1 MRFTA
6 RARLETWAHAS
17 RVQSD
22 EVAYG
27 LRMEPAALAAGD
39 SVGAGGDGA
48 GSADVVAVEHAARD
62 RGMEM
67 TDDAY
72 RQLMKHAHRLAMD
85 GHGELAQLL
94 RDAMTDA
101 QRYSWLRGNAVREKN
116 LGDKF
121 IEFHCDF
128 ESWNDIDAAI
138 DKARN
143 TCEHRWKVTREG
155 AQYMDSRCDRCG
167 ATKRETW
174 D

>member
-1 MRFTA
+1 M
-6 RARLETWAHAS
+6 
-17 RVQSD
+17 
-22 EVAYG
+22 
-27 LRMEPAALAAGD
+27 AAGN
-39 SVGAGGDGA
+39 SFGAGGDGA
-48 GSADVVAVEHAARD
+48 GRADEDVVEHAARSG
-62 RGMEM
+62 RLKV

-85 GHGELAQLL
+85 GHGELAQFL

-138 DKARN
+138 DKARMQ
-143 TCEHRWKVTREG
+143 CEHRWAVTHEG
-155 AQYMDSRCDRCG
+155 AQYMDCRCDRCG
-167 ATKRETW
+167 STKRETW

>member
-1 MRFTA
+1 
-6 RARLETWAHAS
+6 
-17 RVQSD
+17 
-22 EVAYG
+22 
-27 LRMEPAALAAGD
+27 
-39 SVGAGGDGA
+39 
-48 GSADVVAVEHAARD
+48 
-62 RGMEM
+62 M
-67 TDDAY
+67 TDEAY

-143 TCEHRWKVTREG
+143 ACEHRWKVTHEG

>member
-1 MRFTA
+1 
-6 RARLETWAHAS
+6 
-17 RVQSD
+17 
-22 EVAYG
+22 
-27 LRMEPAALAAGD
+27 
-39 SVGAGGDGA
+39 
-48 GSADVVAVEHAARD
+48 
-62 RGMEM
+62 M

-72 RQLMKHAHRLAMD
+72 IQLMKCAHLLAMD
-85 GHGELAQLL
+85 GHGELAQFL

-101 QRYSWLRGNAVREKN
+101 QRYAWLRGNAVRETN

-138 DKARN
+138 DKARIP
-143 TCEHRWKVTREG
+143 CEHRWKVIHEG
-155 AQYMDSRCDRCG
+155 AQYMDSRCGRCG

>member
-48 GSADVVAVEHAARD
+48 GRADVDAVEHAARD

-85 GHGELAQLL
+85 GHGGK
-94 RDAMTDA
+94 RTMK
-101 QRYSWLRGNAVREKN
+101 V
-116 LGDKF
+116 GDKVWCVY
-121 IEFHCDF
+121 ETQMQ
-128 ESWNDIDAAI
+128 AAR
-138 DKARN
+138 RN
-143 TCEHRWKVTREG
+143 SKEQR
-155 AQYMDSRCDRCG
+155 
-167 ATKRETW
+167 
-174 D
+174 